1 MKTERVPG
9 MGLVLKT
16 ILRSEGIVVHE
27 HAVNIALLVPED
39 RKTIEMV
46 GNHS

>member
-1 MKTERVPG
+1 MKTEGVPG
-9 MGLVLKT
+9 MGLITRAMLT
-16 ILRSEGIVVHE
+16 GEGIAVPD